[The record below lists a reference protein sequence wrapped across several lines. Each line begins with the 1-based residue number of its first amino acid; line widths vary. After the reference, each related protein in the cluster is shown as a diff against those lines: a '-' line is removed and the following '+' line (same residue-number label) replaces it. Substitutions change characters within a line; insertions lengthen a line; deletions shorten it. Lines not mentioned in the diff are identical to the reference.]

1 MTGDNLNIDC
11 LNSLFK
17 RLTAV
22 ILTTVH
28 SHKYVLLAGAGVSP
42 VRQKAGG
49 YGWGL
54 WPLGHAKPA
63 GHRPHSAA
71 IAEAMREARPPPF
84 PAKQGLGLL
93 DAVDQLA
100 RLVPGHLG
108 AQLPAR
114 QLESGPSRLCRGI
127 LGVGV

>member
-22 ILTTVH
+22 ILTTVD

-100 RLVPGHLG
+100 RLVRPPGR
-108 AQLPAR
+108 AAAAR